1 MIIQTPAGVFSAKS
15 LVQNK
20 KRAGTRLISSN
31 RIKLE
36 EESMEEATKS
46 EPHSAARC
54 RVFKRV
60 NSNKKVPKQ
69 LFPCPS
75 LLVCVDISSFF
86 LSYFFHR
93 DCDAFIKHK
102 RVRSTEHD
110 IVAGPAIAYS
120 GYFIGGG
127 GCGVGEDCLEIL
139 RVACWADN

>member
-1 MIIQTPAGVFSAKS
+1 LIIQTPAGVFSAKS

-20 KRAGTRLISSN
+20 KSAGTRLISSN

-69 LFPCPS
+69 LFPCLS
-75 LLVCVDISSFF
+75 LLVCVDISS
-86 LSYFFHR
+86 Y
-93 DCDAFIKHK
+93 KEQ
-102 RVRSTEHD
+102 STNKIYD
-110 IVAGPAIAYS
+110 MKKITRPTS
-120 GYFIGGG
+120 
-127 GCGVGEDCLEIL
+127 
-139 RVACWADN
+139 